1 MTAANQPNVASASN
15 SDDDAMTL
23 SGERLVVTAKEWA
36 VTGTVAV
43 RRRVVTE
50 TKTIQVTV
58 RREELVVDPPIAP
71 PTGAVATDGGAD
83 AGTADPGNEVGG
95 DAGSGGHSTHAAL
108 VIVLSEEVPE
118 VSLSVKA
125 YEQVTVY
132 VDPVSSDVK
141 IPAQLRREV
150 IDSDAHI
157 TPAH

>member
-58 RREELVVDPPIAP
+58 RREELVVDPPTSP
-71 PTGAVATDGGAD
+71 STGSVTTDGGAQG
-83 AGTADPGNEVGG
+83 GTADPSSEVGG
-95 DAGSGGHSTHAAL
+95 DAGSDAHTTHAAL

-118 VSLSVKA
+118 VSLRVNA

-132 VDPVSSDVK
+132 VDPITSDVK

-150 IDSDAHI
+150 VDSDAHI
-157 TPAH
+157 TPAY